1 GGPPGW
7 VVAGRGSEVTTA
19 GDAVALLEA
28 VRSGGAGT
36 PLAVA
41 AAWAGSEGRTPLEG
55 LALVTDPA
63 AGEVAWLPGD
73 VLADSGVQAALSALT
88 ALPEA
93 GGRPLA
99 APQAKAVMRSL
110 FDLGVDVRCLGLDTA
125 IAAYLLDPAES
136 RYLLDE

>member
-93 GGRPLA
+93 GRPPPAGRPA
-99 APQAKAVMRSL
+99 TGGIAP
-110 FDLGVDVRCLGLDTA
+110 
-125 IAAYLLDPAES
+125 PS
-136 RYLLDE
+136 RARA